1 MLTNPNTLGL
11 FESDIEK
18 IYRICREHDTLMY
31 MDGANLNALLGIT
44 RPGDMGFD
52 CVHFNLHKTF
62 STPHGGGGPGAG
74 AVGVSER
81 LEPFLPKP
89 IIAKNEDDEYYLSYN
104 RPDSIGQIHSFYG
117 NFANM
122 VRAYAYI
129 LSNGSDGLREVA
141 EAAIINANYLKEKL
155 KDVYHLPF
163 DRHCMHEFVL
173 AGTKQKKKGV
183 KTLEI
188 AKRILDFGIHAPTI
202 YFPLIVS
209 EALMIEPTET
219 ENVQALDNFA
229 DILIKIDKEIDEKP
243 EFVKESPHNTPV
255 KRLDEVLAAK
265 RGDVAS
271 LE

>member
-1 MLTNPNTLGL
+1 
-11 FESDIEK
+11 
-18 IYRICREHDTLMY
+18 
-31 MDGANLNALLGIT
+31 
-44 RPGDMGFD
+44 
-52 CVHFNLHKTF
+52 
-62 STPHGGGGPGAG
+62 
-74 AVGVSER
+74 
-81 LEPFLPKP
+81 
-89 IIAKNEDDEYYLSYN
+89 
-104 RPDSIGQIHSFYG
+104 
-117 NFANM
+117 
-122 VRAYAYI
+122 
-129 LSNGSDGLREVA
+129 
-141 EAAIINANYLKEKL
+141 
-155 KDVYHLPF
+155 
-163 DRHCMHEFVL
+163 VL

-188 AKRILDFGIHAPTI
+188 GKRILDFGIHAPTI

-255 KRLDEVLAAK
+255 KRLDEVLAAR